1 MSAITGIFYRD
12 DRFVSLEQIR
22 KMNNT
27 LSHRGL
33 DGHHVW
39 LESSVALGHQML
51 HTTRESLYEKL
62 PFEEEQS
69 GLIITADAR
78 IDNRRVLAPLLDLE
92 DKESVPDSIFILKS
106 YQKWGENCPDKLLG
120 DFAFVIWDEENQK
133 LFCARDHMGIKPFYY
148 YLTDDMFLF
157 STEIKAIFSNS
168 SVPKKLNKTKAAL
181 YLMNFPHQDFTFYD
195 NVFSL
200 RPAHSLILTN
210 DNTNLKRYWK
220 LDPDLQ
226 TNFNSEEEYFTEFR
240 KLFAEA
246 VKCRLRSNHP
256 IGFDLSGGLDSSS
269 IVCMSKKIASTKI
282 NTFSMVFDEI
292 SDSDESA
299 YIKKVIEEGGIDAFF
314 VNGDEI
320 DPLNNIKSILWHIEQ
335 PLYTPN
341 IAIIW
346 KKYEKMQDKNIRV
359 LLSGQG
365 GDQCISLGRNYFKD
379 LFVNFEWG
387 KMISE
392 LSLNSDVIKWS
403 KSRIFFNKAFLPTI
417 FDFVPFYFFKKQ
429 LYRRLFSKKKFLNQE
444 FSRKINLEEYEK
456 EFYQNYYTA
465 GTARKTHYFSLT
477 FPVQSLFEWIDLAT
491 AAFSIEPRYPY
502 FDKRLIEFCYGLPT
516 DLKFKNG
523 WNRYIQRMAMENIL
537 PKEIQWR
544 NNKTG
549 YDSVHRRN
557 LLLFQ
562 KEFIEQVISDKN
574 KLLEEFTD
582 LKELQNT
589 YNDFKSGSNVN
600 HSVNLWFTTVFYLW
614 LQEHL

>member
-1 MSAITGIFYRD
+1 MSAITGIFNRNGRSV
-12 DRFVSLEQIR
+12 RFEQIK
-22 KMNNT
+22 KMNKT
-27 LSHRGL
+27 LSHRGP
-33 DGHHVW
+33 DGNCVW
-39 LESSVALGHQML
+39 FNDFVALGHQML
-51 HTTRESLYEKL
+51 HSTPESINEKL
-62 PFEEEQS
+62 PFTEEKS
-69 GLIITADAR
+69 GLTITADAR
-78 IDNRRVLAPLLDLE
+78 IDNRPILAPLLGIE
-92 DKESVPDSIFILKS
+92 DKKSVPDSIFILKS
-106 YQKWGENCPDKLLG
+106 YQKWGENCSNKLLG

-148 YLTDDMFLF
+148 YSDEDIFLF

-168 SVPKKLNKTKAAL
+168 NVPKKLNKTKAAL

-200 RPAHSLILTN
+200 RPAHSLTLTS

-220 LDPDLQ
+220 LDPDLR
-226 TNFNSEEEYFTEFR
+226 TNLNSEEEYLTEFR
-240 KLFAEA
+240 NLFAEA
-246 VKCRLRSNHP
+246 IKCRLRSNHP

-269 IVCMSKKIASTKI
+269 IVCMSKNIASTKI

-299 YIKKVIEEGGIDAFF
+299 YIKKVIEKGGIDAFF

-346 KKYEKMQDKNIRV
+346 KKYEKMQGKNIRV

-379 LFVNFEWG
+379 LFINFEWG

-392 LSLNSDVIKWS
+392 LSLNSDVIKGS
-403 KSRIFFNKAFLPTI
+403 KSRIFFNKALLPTI

-429 LYRRLFSKKKFLNQE
+429 LYRRLFSKKNFLNQE
-444 FSRKINLEEYEK
+444 FSRKINLEQYEK

-465 GTARKTHYFSLT
+465 DTGRKTHYFSLT
-477 FPVQSLFEWIDLAT
+477 YPVQSLFEWIDLAT

-502 FDKRLIEFCYGLPT
+502 FDKRLIEFCYGLPA

-523 WNRYIQRMAMENIL
+523 WNRYIQRRAMENIL
-537 PKEIQWR
+537 PREIQWR

-562 KEFIEQVISDKN
+562 KEFLEEVISDKN
-574 KLLEEFTD
+574 KLLEEFIN

-589 YNDFKSGSNVN
+589 YNDFKSGTNVN
-600 HSVNLWFTTVFYLW
+600 RSVNLWFTTLFYLW